1 MLKQIV
7 VILLIGL
14 ISPLF
19 SQIID
24 SGQQECTSK
33 PIIEFYADNLV
44 SAQIAGQGYAGVADI
59 GDISFS
65 NHNPASFDILN
76 DAQIYYEYGTKNN
89 TTFYSDIISDGN
101 EVTNYR
107 SGVAAAFAYKFS
119 EYVRA
124 GLIYSTKSSYSI
136 DMGEVVNTHNG
147 EVIAT
152 FPIAEKRYVRSVNL
166 PIAYVLEKFR
176 FGVGLN
182 LDIYHSEKEDVYPLQ
197 NGCWNGFCGELDF
210 VMFRPKLGAIYS
222 PLQSLSLGVSMLV
235 PTEKKLTTDCS
246 FFSLEHNTN
255 KFPMEIQ
262 VGTKYSS
269 SRIPLSVLVDFSH
282 KHYSDMPE
290 YVDSNN
296 FHLGLEFAPMNKLH
310 LRTGMFTN
318 FDYRNTDYTF
328 TDGAGNELDYWQD
341 SETFVDRKYLTF
353 GLTYFWKR
361 TEINL
366 AVVDS
371 SLLTDSDVKQ
381 TYAKLGFTVQLA
393 HPQ

>member
-7 VILLIGL
+7 ILLLIGL

-19 SQIID
+19 SQIIL
-24 SGQQECTSK
+24 SGQQECTCK
-33 PIIEFYADNLV
+33 PTLEFYADNLV
-44 SAQIAGQGYAGVADI
+44 SAKIAGQGYAGVADI

-65 NHNPASFDILN
+65 NINPASFDIKN
-76 DAQIYYEYGTKNN
+76 DAQLYYEYGMKNN
-89 TTFYSDIISDGN
+89 TTFFADINNDGN
-101 EVTNYR
+101 EVTSYR
-107 SGVAAAFAYKFS
+107 SGVAAAFAYKFT

-124 GLIYSTKSSYSI
+124 GLIYSTKSSYNI
-136 DMGEVVNTHNG
+136 DLGEVVNTHNG
-147 EVIAT
+147 EVLEAFQLT
-152 FPIAEKRYVRSVNL
+152 EKRYVRSVNL
-166 PIAYVLEKFR
+166 PISYVLEKFR

-182 LDIYHSEKEDVYPLQ
+182 LDIYHSEIEDVYPMD
-197 NGCWNGFCGELDF
+197 NGTWNDYCGELDF
-210 VMFRPKLGAIYS
+210 IMFRPKLGAIYT
-222 PLQSLSLGVSMLV
+222 PLQSFSLGVSMLV
-235 PTEKKLTTDCS
+235 PTEKKLTTNCS
-246 FFSLEHNTN
+246 YFLLEHNTN
-255 KFPMEIQ
+255 KFPLEFQ

-269 SRIPLSVLVDFSH
+269 SKIPLSVLVDFSH

-290 YVDSNN
+290 YMDSNN
-296 FHLGLEFAPMNKLH
+296 FHLGLEFAPMKKLH
-310 LRTGMFTN
+310 LRTGIFTN

-328 TDGAGNELDYWQD
+328 TDGAGNEYDYWQD
-341 SETFVDRKYLTF
+341 SETFVDRKYLTL

>member
-7 VILLIGL
+7 ILLLIGL
-14 ISPLF
+14 ISPLL
-19 SQIID
+19 SQIIP
-24 SGQQECTSK
+24 SGQQEYTCK
-33 PIIEFYADNLV
+33 PTLEFYADNLV
-44 SAQIAGQGYAGVADI
+44 SAKIAGQGYAGVADI

-65 NHNPASFDILN
+65 NINPASFDIKN
-76 DAQIYYEYGTKNN
+76 DAQLYYEYGMKNN
-89 TTFYSDIISDGN
+89 TTFYADINNDGN
-101 EVTNYR
+101 EVTSYR
-107 SGVAAAFAYKFS
+107 SGVAAAFAYKFT

-124 GLIYSTKSSYSI
+124 GLIYSTKSSYNI
-136 DMGEVVNTHNG
+136 DLGEVVNTHNG
-147 EVIAT
+147 EVLET
-152 FPIAEKRYVRSVNL
+152 FQLTEKRYVRSVNL
-166 PIAYVLEKFR
+166 PISYVLEKFR

-182 LDIYHSEKEDVYPLQ
+182 LDIYHSEIENVYPMN
-197 NGCWNGFCGELDF
+197 NGTWNDYCGELDF
-210 VMFRPKLGAIYS
+210 IMFRPKLGAIYT

-235 PTEKKLTTDCS
+235 PTEKKLTTNCNY
-246 FFSLEHNTN
+246 FSLEHNTN

-269 SRIPLSVLVDFSH
+269 SKIPLSVLVDFSH

-290 YVDSNN
+290 YMDSNN
-296 FHLGLEFAPMNKLH
+296 LHLGLEFAPMQKLH
-310 LRTGMFTN
+310 LRTGIFTN

-328 TDGAGNELDYWQD
+328 TDGAGNEYDYWQD

-393 HPQ
+393 HPE